1 MGRPIPSWA
10 SFRMYVCL
18 SRHARIIWA
27 ARLGTIA
34 PIGYPPPDSHKNK
47 LSAGKKETASCCF
60 SYQMDYPS
68 DPAVIRERRAG
79 RGAGVGGR
87 GGGGHRDGGRG
98 GRRTRGRRGRGWR
111 RRNGGQSWRRKERD
125 SKVEA
130 AVYYAMGTATS
141 LEELAEIAQIETDD
155 RNEEFEY
162 GYSKHGLFSTDV
174 PHEQIPDRAA
184 LLRRACCPI
193 QCRYALLACSKLCQD
208 GRASAATTTP
218 LMARLVALPPP
229 IQQRVISFF
238 KASPSSII
246 YDRPPIVAPGIYVR
260 TQCNPCCMETTVLF
274 LYPGLNIANY
284 DDLMYW
290 CPDRDKG
297 HWGYCRFASHYRSDG
312 ARRLLERAEL
322 VQSQYQ
328 ARAQSGNLAE
338 ASLLKDDWYN
348 VEDLLD
354 YAMDERF
361 RKFEARKTGDG
372 TGIEISPGYGPGST
386 FRIEARPDGTG
397 GHNLVEKRVD
407 GRADRTFR
415 RIVPF
420 Q

>member
-1 MGRPIPSWA
+1 
-10 SFRMYVCL
+10 
-18 SRHARIIWA
+18 
-27 ARLGTIA
+27 
-34 PIGYPPPDSHKNK
+34 
-47 LSAGKKETASCCF
+47 
-60 SYQMDYPS
+60 
-68 DPAVIRERRAG
+68 
-79 RGAGVGGR
+79 
-87 GGGGHRDGGRG
+87 
-98 GRRTRGRRGRGWR
+98 
-111 RRNGGQSWRRKERD
+111 
-125 SKVEA
+125 VEA
-130 AVYYAMGTATS
+130 AVYHAMGTATS
-141 LEELAEIAQIETDD
+141 PEELGEIAQLEADD
-155 RNEEFEY
+155 RDEEFEY
-162 GYSKHGLFSTDV
+162 GYSKHGLFTVGV

-193 QCRYALLACSKLCQD
+193 QCRYALVGCVKLCQD

-218 LMARLVALPPP
+218 LMSRLVALPPP

-260 TQCNPCCMETTVLF
+260 TQCNPCCMETTVMF
-274 LYPGLNIANY
+274 LYPGFNKANY

-297 HWGYCRFASHYRSDG
+297 HWGHRCRFASHYRSDG
-312 ARRLLERAEL
+312 ARRVVERAAL

-348 VEDLLD
+348 VEELLD
-354 YAMDERF
+354 YAMDEQF
-361 RKFEARKTGDG
+361 RKFKARKTGDG
-372 TGIEISPGYGPGST
+372 TGIEISPGRGSI
-386 FRIEARPDGTG
+386 FRIEARPDGKG
-397 GHNLVEKRVD
+397 GHSLMEKRED

-415 RIVPF
+415 LIVPF